1 MFVCMLRFQLL
12 GHLEVARRL
21 DRCCVELR
29 QFTIRHFRNKK
40 EPGPSKLS
48 QRLLGAWV
56 CYLGQG
62 KKSRVT
68 GLRQNAYFFV
78 EVMNSKRKV
87 KGNLGHV
94 VQIYVYFI
102 FVITVPAVRISL
114 LF

>member
-1 MFVCMLRFQLL
+1 MFVCMLRFRLL

-21 DRCCVELR
+21 DRC
-29 QFTIRHFRNKK
+29 RHFRNEK

-78 EVMNSKRKV
+78 QVMNSKRKV
-87 KGNLGHV
+87 KGNLDHV
-94 VQIYVYFI
+94 VQIYV
-102 FVITVPAVRISL
+102 
-114 LF
+114 